1 MYFKHNN
8 LIGDINNNF
17 IVSSTVNIVN
27 RLYIYIYIY
36 LFIYLFILLDFISY
50 RSNNVDMHKIHIYK

>member
-27 RLYIYIYIY
+27 RLYIYIY
-36 LFIYLFILLDFISY
+36 LFILLDFILY
-50 RSNNVDMHKIHIYK
+50 RSNNVNMHKIHIYK